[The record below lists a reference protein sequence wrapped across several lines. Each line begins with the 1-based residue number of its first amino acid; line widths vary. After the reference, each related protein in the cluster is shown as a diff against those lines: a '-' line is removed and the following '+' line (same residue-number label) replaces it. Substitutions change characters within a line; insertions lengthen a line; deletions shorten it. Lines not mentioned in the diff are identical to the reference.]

1 MNKNQK
7 YLPWQALVVWY
18 NLSWILIIHDT
29 AIKSQ
34 QVTELTQRLAAFIN
48 NVLTDVV
55 VVMELVFWYEKFV
68 ASRKFGMKDCIWI
81 YGSPA
86 YIWYSQRYNR
96 VQTQTEHKES
106 LYVIYGMCLK
116 WIVRQNLY
124 F

>member
-7 YLPWQALVVWY
+7 HQPWQALVVWY

-34 QVTELTQRLAAFIN
+34 QVTELSQRLAAFIN
-48 NVLTDVV
+48 NVFIYVV
-55 VVMELVFWYEKFV
+55 AVMELVFWYEKFV
-68 ASRKFGMKDCIWI
+68 AARKLWYERLLYGYTVRQLIFDTAKDII
-81 YGSPA
+81 EY
-86 YIWYSQRYNR
+86 
-96 VQTQTEHKES
+96 KES

-116 WIVRQNLY
+116 WIVRKNLY